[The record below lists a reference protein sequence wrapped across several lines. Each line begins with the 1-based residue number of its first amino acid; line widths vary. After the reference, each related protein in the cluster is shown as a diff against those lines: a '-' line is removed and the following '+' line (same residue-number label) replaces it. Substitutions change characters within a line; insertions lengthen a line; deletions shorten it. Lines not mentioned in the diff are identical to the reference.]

1 MKRLF
6 LGLAVLSLIAACDE
20 KPKNPV
26 SEYGNIMI
34 DSYKKGQKA
43 GEAANLDAVK
53 KAVQAYHALNDK
65 YPQSLADVKEL
76 IGAEMDMSKYSYDP
90 QTGDVNIRNK

>member
-1 MKRLF
+1 MKKIL
-6 LGLAVLSLIAACDE
+6 LILAVLSFLASCDE
-20 KPKNPV
+20 KPRNPV
-26 SEYGNIMI
+26 SEYGNAML
-34 DSYKKGQKA
+34 DSYKKAQKA

-65 YPQSLADVKEL
+65 YPRSLDDVKGL

-90 QTGDVNIRNK
+90 QTGTVSIRNN

>member
-6 LGLAVLSLIAACDE
+6 LGLTVLALIAACDE

-26 SEYGNIMI
+26 SEYGNTMI

-43 GEAANLDAVK
+43 GEIANLDAVK

-65 YPQSLADVKEL
+65 YPQSLEDVKEL

-90 QTGDVNIRNK
+90 QTGTVNIRNN

>member
-26 SEYGNIMI
+26 SEYGNTMI

-43 GEAANLDAVK
+43 GETANLDAVK

-65 YPQSLADVKEL
+65 YPQSLDDVKEL

-90 QTGDVNIRNK
+90 QTGTVNLKNN

>member
-6 LGLAVLSLIAACDE
+6 LILAVLSLISACDE

-43 GEAANLDAVK
+43 GETANLDAVR

-65 YPQSLADVKEL
+65 YPQSLNDVKEL

-90 QTGDVNIRNK
+90 QTGDVNLKNN

>member
-26 SEYGNIMI
+26 SEYGDIMI
-34 DSYKKGQKA
+34 DSYKKAQAVKETA
-43 GEAANLDAVK
+43 DLDAIRK
-53 KAVQAYHALNDK
+53 TIQAYHALNDK
-65 YPQSLADVKEL
+65 YPQSLDDVKEL

-90 QTGDVNIRNK
+90 QTGTVNIRNN

>member
-1 MKRLF
+1 MQRLF

-20 KPKNPV
+20 KPRNPV

-34 DSYKKGQKA
+34 DSYKKGQNA
-43 GEAANLDAVK
+43 GEAVNLDAVK

-65 YPQSLADVKEL
+65 YPQSLDDVKEL

-90 QTGDVNIRNK
+90 QTGTVNLKNN

>member
-26 SEYGNIMI
+26 SEYGNTMI

-43 GEAANLDAVK
+43 GETANLDAVK

-65 YPQSLADVKEL
+65 YPQSLEDVKGL
-76 IGAEMDMSKYSYDP
+76 IGAEMDMSKYNYDP
-90 QTGDVNIRNK
+90 QTGTVNIRNN

>member
-26 SEYGNIMI
+26 SEYGDAMI
-34 DSYKKGQKA
+34 DSYKRGQKA
-43 GEAANLDAVK
+43 GETANLDAVK

-65 YPQSLADVKEL
+65 YPQSLDDVKEL
-76 IGAEMDMSKYSYDP
+76 IGAEMDMSKYSYGP
-90 QTGDVNIRNK
+90 QTGTVNLKNN

>member
-1 MKRLF
+1 MKKIL
-6 LGLAVLSLIAACDE
+6 LILAVLSFLASCDE
-20 KPKNPV
+20 KPRNPV
-26 SEYGNIMI
+26 SEYGNAML
-34 DSYKKGQKA
+34 DSYKKAQKA

-65 YPQSLADVKEL
+65 YPRSLDDVKGL

-90 QTGDVNIRNK
+90 QTGTVSIRNK

>member
-6 LGLAVLSLIAACDE
+6 LGMAVLSLIAACDE

-26 SEYGNIMI
+26 SEYGNTMI

-43 GEAANLDAVK
+43 GETANLDAVK

-65 YPQSLADVKEL
+65 YPQSLDDVKEL
-76 IGAEMDMSKYSYDP
+76 IGAEIDMSKYSYDP
-90 QTGDVNIRNK
+90 QTGTVNIRNN